1 MGKAAIALALGGIV
15 LLQGGLSPAFAG
27 QLSAIDLS
35 NGVTGTRAEITLQGA
50 GKFKILSLAG
60 PDRLVVDL
68 PESSAPKQLKLP
80 APTGVVTAVR
90 TGQPVP
96 GTVRVVFE
104 LASPVKAKTPHIEG
118 SGAQSR
124 LVIAWPG
131 DGQPPAAAPARAV
144 APAAAPQVSAARAT
158 SSLAAEV
165 VRQATAAPPEPAAA
179 MPAPTPTPTPTPP
192 SASQQAPAAA
202 LAMAMPGDLSPAAIL
217 AGQPVPGIVVPAPSK
232 PQTVAPA
239 VTIATGRP
247 APSEP
252 QTVAPGVTIATG
264 RPAPVEPKTT
274 VADQPATTLPQPRL
288 AMRAGMRPLV
298 IAIDA
303 GHGGQDSGAIGP
315 TGKYE
320 KNVTLAIARELARQI
335 DATPGLKSY
344 LTRNGDYFIP
354 LNQRAVKARAAHA
367 DMFIS
372 IHADAAENRSAS
384 GSSVYVLSLKGATS
398 QRARW
403 LADKE
408 NASDLIGGRSLQSVD
423 STLGSVLID
432 LAQSGHMKA
441 SEDAASHVLAGLKQ
455 VGNAH
460 KTSLEKAN
468 FAVLRTSD
476 MPAMLVETAFI
487 SNYSE
492 ERQLTD
498 PSFQR
503 GIARAV
509 LGGVETYFS
518 RSPPPGTLF
527 AARAQAA
534 STGGAGGGAP

>member
-1 MGKAAIALALGGIV
+1 MGKAAIAFALGGAV
-15 LLQGGLSPAFAG
+15 LLQGALLPAFAG
-27 QLSAIDLS
+27 EISGINVVSGA
-35 NGVTGTRAEITLQGA
+35 TGTRAEITLNGSGQY
-50 GKFKILSLAG
+50 KTISLAG

-68 PESSAPKQLKLP
+68 PDSSALKQLKLP
-80 APTGVVTAVR
+80 GPSGVVTAVR

-96 GTVRVVFE
+96 GTFRVVFE
-104 LASPVKAKTPHIEG
+104 LASPVKAMSPHMEG
-118 SGAQSR
+118 SGGQSR
-124 LVIAWPG
+124 LVIEWPG
-131 DGQPPAAAPARAV
+131 DGQAVAASAPKPV
-144 APAAAPQVSAARAT
+144 APAVSAAQAT
-158 SSLAAEV
+158 SALAANA
-165 VRQATAAPPEPAAA
+165 VRQATSVPTVAAPQSAQQVPAATA
-179 MPAPTPTPTPTPP
+179 VAT
-192 SASQQAPAAA
+192 
-202 LAMAMPGDLSPAAIL
+202 AMPGDLSPAAIL
-217 AGQPVPGIVVPAPSK
+217 AGQAVPGAALPPAP
-232 PQTVAPA
+232 P
-239 VTIATGRP
+239 
-247 APSEP
+247 EP

-264 RPAPVEPKTT
+264 RPAPVEPRPTL
-274 VADQPATTLPQPRL
+274 ADAPATVLPQPKL

-344 LTRNGDYFIP
+344 LTRDGDYFIP

-384 GSSVYVLSLKGATS
+384 GSSVYVLSLKGASS

-408 NASDLIGGRSLQSVD
+408 NSSDLVGGFKLQAAD
-423 STLGSVLID
+423 STLSSVLID
-432 LAQSGHMKA
+432 LAQSGRMSA
-441 SEDAASHVLAGLKQ
+441 SETAAGHVLAGLKQ

-460 KTSLEKAN
+460 KASLEKAN

-487 SNYSE
+487 SNYDE
-492 ERQLTD
+492 EKQLTD
-498 PSFQR
+498 PRFQR
-503 GIARAV
+503 SIASAV
-509 LGGVETYFS
+509 LDGVETYFT
-518 RSPPPGTLF
+518 RQPPPGTLY

-534 STGGAGGGAP
+534 AANDGLRAGGGAP

>member
-1 MGKAAIALALGGIV
+1 MGKAAIARILGGAM
-15 LLQGGLSPAFAG
+15 LLHGVLSPAFAG
-27 QLSAIDLS
+27 EVSAIDLV
-35 NGVTGTRAEITLQGA
+35 NGPTGTRAEIALQGA
-50 GKFKILSLAG
+50 GQFKTIFLAG

-68 PESSAPKQLKLP
+68 LDSSALKRLRLP
-80 APTGVVTAVR
+80 AATGVVTAVR

-96 GTVRVVFE
+96 GTLRVVFD
-104 LASPVKAKTPHIEG
+104 LASPVKAMTPHMEG

-124 LVIAWPG
+124 LVIEWPG
-131 DGQPPAAAPARAV
+131 DGQPAAAAAAPKAV
-144 APAAAPQVSAARAT
+144 APEVAAAQAT
-158 SSLAAEV
+158 SALVADA
-165 VRQATAAPPEPAAA
+165 VRQATAAPTNPVPTPAAA
-179 MPAPTPTPTPTPP
+179 SAPPP
-192 SASQQAPAAA
+192 SQQAPAAVA
-202 LAMAMPGDLSPAAIL
+202 TAMQGGLSPAAIL
-217 AGQPVPGIVVPAPSK
+217 AGQQVTGVGIPDAP
-232 PQTVAPA
+232 PQ
-239 VTIATGRP
+239 
-247 APSEP
+247 EP
-252 QTVAPGVTIATG
+252 RTVAPGVTIATG
-264 RPAPVEPKTT
+264 RPAPVQPKAQ
-274 VADQPATTLPQPRL
+274 VADAPAATLPQPRL

-320 KNVTLAIARELARQI
+320 KHVTLTIARELARQI
-335 DATPGLKSY
+335 NATPGLKAY
-344 LTRNGDYFIP
+344 LTRDGDYFIP

-408 NASDLIGGRSLQSVD
+408 NASDLVGGIKLQGVD

-441 SEDAASHVLAGLKQ
+441 SEDAAGHVLAGLKQ

-460 KTSLEKAN
+460 KASLEKAN

-487 SNYSE
+487 SNYAE
-492 ERQLTD
+492 EKQLTD
-498 PSFQR
+498 PKFQR
-503 GIARAV
+503 GIASAV
-509 LGGVETYFS
+509 LEGVETYFS

-534 STGGAGGGAP
+534 SARGGGAP